1 MVATI
6 PSEPEVINFSCH
18 HCHAELGVPAAMA
31 GVSGPC
37 PSCGNTITAPLAESR
52 HPHLVVLPPPV
63 AEPAPLAVDDLEA
76 AEQMEAVTE
85 PVSEASG
92 LRGIHVGL
100 FEKRGFR
107 PVRMALAVASS
118 VAIFMSFHV
127 MKSRRWV
134 WEPGPDGMA
143 GNPMPSKPAPA
154 NRNLTPSADSTNM
167 SVAPP
172 PANLQAR
179 TDSVK

>member
-1 MVATI
+1 MVATL
-6 PSEPEVINFSCH
+6 PSEPEVINFSCQ
-18 HCHAELGVPAAMA
+18 HCHAELGVPATMA

-37 PSCGNTITAPLAESR
+37 PSCGNPITAPQAESR
-52 HPHLVVLPPPV
+52 HLALVVLPPPIT
-63 AEPAPLAVDDLEA
+63 EPAPLALDRVIAENPQEA
-76 AEQMEAVTE
+76 GDKSAG
-85 PVSEASG
+85 EASG

-118 VAIFMSFHV
+118 VAIFMSFYV

-143 GNPMPSKPAPA
+143 GNPLPSKPAPVGRSIIPA
-154 NRNLTPSADSTNM
+154 ADSTNM

-179 TDSVK
+179 TDTK